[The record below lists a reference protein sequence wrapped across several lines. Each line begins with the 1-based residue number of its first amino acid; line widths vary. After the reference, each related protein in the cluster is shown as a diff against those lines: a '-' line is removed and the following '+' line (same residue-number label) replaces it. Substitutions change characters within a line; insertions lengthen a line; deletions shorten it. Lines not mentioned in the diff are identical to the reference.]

1 MRKTVHFEKRM
12 SQRGIN
18 KDVVQL
24 VMEYGEQ
31 QGDKLILSRKAAE
44 RLMHAARTLA
54 KILDKGGL
62 VVVAAGESQLTTYN
76 YEGRSH

>member
-18 KDVVQL
+18 KDMVQL

-31 QGDKLILSRKAAE
+31 QGDKLILNRKAAE